1 MKIVTGPGFVPGD
14 LLAKID
20 SPADL
25 RKLQENQLE
34 QVSAELRQFIIDLVS
49 VKGGHFG
56 ASLGVVELTVAL
68 HYIFNTPYD
77 QLVWDVGHQAYGHK
91 IITGRRDV
99 FHTNRVYQGISGF
112 PKRSESIYDTFGV
125 GHSSTSISAALGM
138 AVASQYNGLKDKHH
152 IAVIGDGAMTAGLAF
167 EGLNHAGV
175 GNANILVVLNDNC
188 MSIDPNVGAL
198 KEYLTDITT
207 SHTYNKAK
215 DKIWELLGKISKF
228 GPNAQEIASKVEN
241 AVKTSLLK
249 QSNLFESLKFRYFGP
264 VDGHDVV
271 RLTKVLADLRDIP
284 GPKLLHV
291 LTKKGK
297 GYKFSEEGNETV
309 WHSPGLFNKDT
320 GEIIKVVP
328 KTPQAPKYQDVFGH
342 TIVELAE
349 KNPKIMGI
357 TPAMPSGCSLNIMM
371 KAMPDRAFDVGIAEQ
386 HAVTFS
392 AGLATQ
398 GLLPFCNIYS
408 SFMQRAYD
416 QVIHDVALQNL
427 KVIFFLDR
435 GGLAGADGPTH
446 HGAYDLAYFR
456 CIPNMTVSAPMNE
469 EELRN
474 LMYTAQLEETT
485 GPFSIRYPRGTGV
498 MANLADGSVAWK
510 TPFKKI
516 QVGKGRKIKD
526 GKKVAILSIGH
537 PGNLVTKAID
547 ILKQQDIDPAHY
559 DLRFVKPIDEEML
572 HEVFSLYDKVITVE
586 DGCIMGGMGSAV
598 LEFMADNNY
607 AANVV
612 RLGIPDRYIEHGEQA
627 ELYEECG
634 FSPAKIAEASVAI
647 LKDKKQTRTK
657 QA

>member
-1 MKIVTGPGFVPGD
+1 MNITPGPLLGKIETPT
-14 LLAKID
+14 
-20 SPADL
+20 DL
-25 RKLQENQLE
+25 RKLSKEQLHE
-34 QVSAELRQFIIDLVS
+34 VSEELRQFIIDVVS
-49 VKGGHFG
+49 VHGGHFG
-56 ASLGVVELTVAL
+56 ASLGVVELRVAL
-68 HYIFNTPYD
+68 HYVYNTPYD

-91 IITGRRDV
+91 ILTGRRDV
-99 FHTNRVYQGISGF
+99 FHTNRVYKGLSGF
-112 PKRSESIYDTFGV
+112 PKRSESEYDTFGV

-138 AVASQYNGLKDKHH
+138 AVASDYNNLKDKQH
-152 IAVIGDGAMTAGLAF
+152 IAVIGDGALTAGLAF

-175 GNANILVVLNDNC
+175 EKANLLVVLNDNC

-215 DKIWELLGKISKF
+215 DKVWELLGKISKF

-241 AVKTSLLK
+241 AIKTSLLK
-249 QSNLFESLKFRYFGP
+249 QSNLFESFKFRYFGP

-271 RLTKVLADLRDIP
+271 RLARVLQDLKDIP
-284 GPKLLHV
+284 GPKILHC
-291 LTKKGK
+291 LTQKGK
-297 GYKFSEEGNETV
+297 GYKFSEQGNQTV

-320 GEIIKVVP
+320 GEIIKIVP
-328 KTPQAPKYQDVFGH
+328 KEPQPPKYQDVFGY

-349 KNPKIMGI
+349 KNLKIMGI

-416 QVIHDVALQNL
+416 QVVHDVALQNL
-427 KVIFFLDR
+427 KVIFCLDR

-446 HGAYDLAYFR
+446 HGAYDLAFFR
-456 CIPNMTVSAPMNE
+456 CIPNMIVSAPMNE

-485 GPFSIRYPRGTGV
+485 GPFSIRYPRGQGV
-498 MANLADGSVAWK
+498 MANLPDGSAGWK

-516 QVGKGRKIKD
+516 EIGKGRKIKG
-526 GKKVAILSIGH
+526 GKEVAILSIGH
-537 PGNLVTKAID
+537 PGNLVTQAIKE
-547 ILKQQDIDPAHY
+547 LEAEGKDPAHY
-559 DLRFVKPIDEEML
+559 DLRFVKPLDEELL
-572 HEVFSLYDKVITVE
+572 HE
-586 DGCIMGGMGSAV
+586 
-598 LEFMADNNY
+598 
-607 AANVV
+607 
-612 RLGIPDRYIEHGEQA
+612 
-627 ELYEECG
+627 
-634 FSPAKIAEASVAI
+634 
-647 LKDKKQTRTK
+647 
-657 QA
+657 